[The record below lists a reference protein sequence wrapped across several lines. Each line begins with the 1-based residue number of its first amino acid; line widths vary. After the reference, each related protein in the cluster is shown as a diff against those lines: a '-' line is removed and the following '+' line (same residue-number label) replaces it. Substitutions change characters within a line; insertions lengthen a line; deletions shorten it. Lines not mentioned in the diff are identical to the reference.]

1 MEVYDDTRVP
11 PQTSPPPLVEMRAIT
26 KQFPGVLALCE
37 VDFDVRVGEVH
48 ALVGKNGAGKSTLM
62 KILAGVYTRDSGEV
76 IFQGQPV
83 NFTKPRQAQVAGIAT
98 IYQEL
103 NQVTQLSVTENIFLG
118 TEIERGIALNWA
130 EMHRRAR
137 ELLAKLHLDIDPR
150 TQLGKLGVAQQQM
163 VEVAKA
169 LHQKASL
176 IIMDE
181 PTSSLSIREI
191 NDLFAIVR
199 ELKSHG
205 ASVVYISHHLEETFE
220 VSDRITVLRDGRLV
234 STQPTQNLNV
244 DKLIRLMVGRDL
256 SEKFPKEQLSRG
268 AEVLRVEGLSREDRL
283 QDISFSAYAGEVLGI
298 AGLVGAGR
306 TELVRAIFGA
316 DPIDG
321 GEIYVDG
328 KRAAIRSPQGAVQS
342 GIGLLTE
349 DRKQQGLCLQMSV
362 RENITLSV
370 LDRLTRG
377 QMTNLRREAALTR
390 RFIDGLAIKASS
402 QDQLAINLSGGTQQ
416 KVVLSKWLATE
427 PKVLIFDEPT
437 RGIDVGAKVEI
448 YLMINQLAK
457 QGVAILMVSSE
468 LPEILGMSDRIMV
481 IGGGRVQG
489 FLAREEATEEKIMEL
504 ATASQG
510 RVQAHPDASDPISA
524 AGDGPPKAGE
534 PGQPDR
540 PDATIQ

>member
-1 MEVYDDTRVP
+1 MGVYADTSGSLP
-11 PQTSPPPLVEMRAIT
+11 TTPPPLVEMRAIT

-37 VDFDVRVGEVH
+37 VDFDVRPGEVH
-48 ALVGKNGAGKSTLM
+48 ALVGENGAGKSTLM
-62 KILAGVYTRDSGEV
+62 KILAGVYTRDAGEV

-103 NQVTQLSVTENIFLG
+103 NQVPQLSVTENIFLG
-118 TEIERGIALNWA
+118 TEIGRGIALNWG

-150 TQLGKLGVAQQQM
+150 MQLGKLGVAQQQM

-169 LHQKASL
+169 LHQNASL

-205 ASVVYISHHLEETFE
+205 VSVVYISHHLEETFE

-234 STQPTQNLNV
+234 ATQPAQDLNV

-256 SEKFPKEQLSRG
+256 SEKFPKEKVPRG
-268 AEVLRVEGLSREDRL
+268 AEVLRVEGLSQEDRL
-283 QDISFSAYAGEVLGI
+283 RGISFSAYAGEVLGI

-321 GEIYVDG
+321 GEIYVNG
-328 KRAAIRSPQGAVQS
+328 KRAAIRSPQGAVRS

-349 DRKQQGLCLQMSV
+349 DRKQQGLCLQLSV

-377 QMTNLRREAALTR
+377 QMTNLRREAALAR

-402 QDQLAINLSGGTQQ
+402 QDQLALNLSGGTQQ

-448 YLMINQLAK
+448 YNMINQLAK

-489 FLAREEATEEKIMEL
+489 FLDREEATEEKIMEL
-504 ATASQG
+504 ATATQARVASQ
-510 RVQAHPDASDPISA
+510 PDFADPH
-524 AGDGPPKAGE
+524 DGTE
-534 PGQPDR
+534 PGLAGQSD
-540 PDATIQ
+540 